1 MRQEMSGLDSVLQD
15 ALTNMGESMT
25 ASLQNLTGVFQT
37 QNQRIQQLI
46 DEQQQGLADSL
57 RQQQDSINEKIG
69 QIDNPFEGL
78 KETFDDGLLKIREA
92 FETQNST
99 IKLMLSDQNAA
110 FTEALRAQQEIVLQ
124 KLQNAPS
131 QLDALTD
138 ISKSI
143 ERLNLSI
150 TRLERDRQEPI
161 VKIVS
166 SETAKPETEEKRSF
180 WAKCKSLFVPICV
193 FGSFLALLGMLLLQI
208 LG

>member
-1 MRQEMSGLDSVLQD
+1 
-15 ALTNMGESMT
+15 
-25 ASLQNLTGVFQT
+25 
-37 QNQRIQQLI
+37 
-46 DEQQQGLADSL
+46 
-57 RQQQDSINEKIG
+57 
-69 QIDNPFEGL
+69 
-78 KETFDDGLLKIREA
+78 
-92 FETQNST
+92 
-99 IKLMLSDQNAA
+99 MLSDQNAA